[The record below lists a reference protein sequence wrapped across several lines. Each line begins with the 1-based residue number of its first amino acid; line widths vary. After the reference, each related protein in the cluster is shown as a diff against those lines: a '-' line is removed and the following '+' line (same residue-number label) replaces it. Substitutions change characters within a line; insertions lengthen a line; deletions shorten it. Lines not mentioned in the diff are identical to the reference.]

1 MNYQGEKIISSDIDE
16 RIRQLLAQYDTPQA
30 CAAELLCDRHPDD
43 TVAFTVVESDLSTT
57 DLTYGDLR
65 RKSAQFAAAL
75 AELGIEPGDRVATL
89 MSKSAQLVVVL
100 LGIWRRGAVHVPLF
114 TAFAPPA
121 IGFRLESSDAKI
133 VVSDAT
139 SSTNSNPARTF
150 RPTHHGW

>member
-65 RKSAQFAAAL
+65 RSRPSSLPHWPNWASS
-75 AELGIEPGDRVATL
+75 R
-89 MSKSAQLVVVL
+89 
-100 LGIWRRGAVHVPLF
+100 
-114 TAFAPPA
+114 A
-121 IGFRLESSDAKI
+121 IASQR
-133 VVSDAT
+133 
-139 SSTNSNPARTF
+139 
-150 RPTHHGW
+150 